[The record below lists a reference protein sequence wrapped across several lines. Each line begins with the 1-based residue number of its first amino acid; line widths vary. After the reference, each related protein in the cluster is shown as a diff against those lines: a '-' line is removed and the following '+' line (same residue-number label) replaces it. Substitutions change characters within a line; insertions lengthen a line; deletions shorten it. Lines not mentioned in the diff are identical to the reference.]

1 MLGTCL
7 KNVTSLHH
15 FTSYDII
22 SHHVSSYRFFFIFV
36 AHIFFRF
43 FLLRSFQPGFLLRHH
58 EMLPSFGAR
67 ADRIMQLLLVP
78 AVGAVTSAA
87 QMFMPGATP
96 SL

>member
-1 MLGTCL
+1 MFQ
-7 KNVTSLHH
+7 VTVSFSSL
-15 FTSYDII
+15 
-22 SHHVSSYRFFFIFV
+22 SHTFFFV
-36 AHIFFRF
+36 F

>member
-1 MLGTCL
+1 MFQ
-7 KNVTSLHH
+7 VTVSFSSLSHTFFSLFFCQIFSAWFPDVSH
-15 FTSYDII
+15 F
-22 SHHVSSYRFFFIFV
+22 
-36 AHIFFRF
+36 
-43 FLLRSFQPGFLLRHH
+43 FQRQLRHH

>member
-1 MLGTCL
+1 
-7 KNVTSLHH
+7 
-15 FTSYDII
+15 
-22 SHHVSSYRFFFIFV
+22 
-36 AHIFFRF
+36 
-43 FLLRSFQPGFLLRHH
+43 
-58 EMLPSFGAR
+58 MLPSFGAR